1 MGDEPVVRLL
11 AEALSIA
18 QQSNIGILIYS
29 HLPHWSEKH
38 DDALRISERLNHPNL
53 GR

>member
-29 HLPHWSEKH
+29 HLLHWSEKH

>member
-1 MGDEPVVRLL
+1 M

-18 QQSNIGILIYS
+18 QQRNTCILINS
-29 HLPHWSEKH
+29 HLLQWSEKH
-38 DDALRISERLNHPNL
+38 DDALRICARLNHPNR